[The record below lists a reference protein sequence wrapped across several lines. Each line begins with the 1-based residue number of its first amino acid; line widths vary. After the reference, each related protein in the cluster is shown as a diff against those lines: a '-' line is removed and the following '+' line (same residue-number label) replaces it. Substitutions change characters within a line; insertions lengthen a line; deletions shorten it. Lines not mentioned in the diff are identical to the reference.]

1 MTVGGGITL
10 AAIGAILLF
19 AVEYEIAGIDIS
31 VIGVILLVAGLA
43 VVVFGLMNMNRR
55 RVVRTVETPV
65 TEVRHEQVVE
75 RRDPDVY

>member
-19 AVEYEIAGIDIS
+19 AVEFTIAGIDIA
-31 VIGVILLVAGLA
+31 VIGGILIVAGLA
-43 VVVFGLMNMNRR
+43 VVLFGLMNMNRR

-65 TEVRHEQVVE
+65 AEVRQERIVE
-75 RRDPDVY
+75 SRDPDVF

>member
-31 VIGVILLVAGLA
+31 VIGIILIVAGLA
-43 VVVFGLMNMNRR
+43 VVLFGLIAMNRR
-55 RVVRTVETPV
+55 RVVRSVETPV
-65 TEVRHEQVVE
+65 TEVRQERVVE
-75 RRDPDVY
+75 RRDPDVF